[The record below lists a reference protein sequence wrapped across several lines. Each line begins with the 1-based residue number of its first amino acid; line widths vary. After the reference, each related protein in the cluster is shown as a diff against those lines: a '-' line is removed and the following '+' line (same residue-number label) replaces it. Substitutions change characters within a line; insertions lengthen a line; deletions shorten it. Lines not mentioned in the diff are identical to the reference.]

1 MESTRQYGRPATD
14 ATALRRTG
22 RALTIGIVINVLYAG
37 IEFGIGFWQGSMGLV
52 ADAGH
57 NMSDVVGLL
66 LALIAM
72 RIVRKR
78 AGRRYTYGYKKVTVM
93 ISLVNALL
101 LLGAVAGIVVESIR
115 KFIRPEEIEGWSVA
129 ATAAVGVVVNFVSA
143 HLLDTDK
150 GRDINIKGAYLHMML
165 DAMVSIGVVVSGIVI
180 WLTDCYVIDPII
192 GLVVAAAI
200 LFSSWQLLRSSW
212 RLAIDGIPDGI
223 DLDEVIRTI
232 RNTHGVSDVHHLHV
246 WAVSTTETA
255 LTAHIVIAD
264 PLHADEIRSA
274 AQIGLAALGIAHTTL
289 QTESRHCGDPS
300 REGCRPP
307 AARRE
312 KEKPALRD

>member
-1 MESTRQYGRPATD
+1 MESARPHIRPVTD
-14 ATALRRTG
+14 AKALRRTG

-57 NMSDVVGLL
+57 NLSDVVGLL

-72 RIVRKR
+72 RLVKRR
-78 AGRRYTYGYKKVTVM
+78 AGRRYTYGYRKVTVM

-129 ATAAVGVVVNFVSA
+129 ATATVGVIINFISA
-143 HLLDTDK
+143 HLLNTDK

-165 DAMVSIGVVVSGIVI
+165 DALVSIGVVASGVII

-192 GLVVAAAI
+192 GIIVAVAI
-200 LFSSWQLLRSSW
+200 LFSSWQLLHSSW
-212 RLAIDGIPDGI
+212 CLAIDGIPDGI
-223 DLDEVIRTI
+223 DIDEVMGAIRET
-232 RNTHGVSDVHHLHV
+232 RGVAGVHHLHI

-255 LTAHIVIAD
+255 LTAHIVIDDPMRAD
-264 PLHADEIRSA
+264 DIRTA
-274 AQIGLAALGIAHTTL
+274 ARERLVRLGIAHTTL
-289 QTESRHCGDPS
+289 QTESVPCGDRPE
-300 REGCRPP
+300 EGC
-307 AARRE
+307 
-312 KEKPALRD
+312 

>member
-1 MESTRQYGRPATD
+1 MESARPHIRPVTD
-14 ATALRRTG
+14 AKALRRTG

-57 NMSDVVGLL
+57 NLNDVVGLL

-72 RIVRKR
+72 RLVKRR
-78 AGRRYTYGYKKVTVM
+78 AGRRYTYGYRKVTVM

-129 ATAAVGVVVNFVSA
+129 ATATVGVIINFISA
-143 HLLDTDK
+143 HLLNTDK

-165 DAMVSIGVVVSGIVI
+165 DALVSIGVVASGVII

-192 GLVVAAAI
+192 GIIVAAAI
-200 LFSSWQLLRSSW
+200 LFSSWQLLHSSW
-212 RLAIDGIPDGI
+212 CLAIDGIPDGI
-223 DLDEVIRTI
+223 DIDEVMGAIRET
-232 RNTHGVSDVHHLHV
+232 RGVAGVHHLHI

-264 PLHADEIRSA
+264 PMRADEVRTA
-274 AQIGLAALGIAHTTL
+274 ARERLVRLGIAHTTL
-289 QTESRHCGDPS
+289 QTESVPCGDRPE
-300 REGCRPP
+300 EGC
-307 AARRE
+307 
-312 KEKPALRD
+312 